1 MHQITIG
8 FDSIPTPKEIA
19 ARLRMTAEMYEGAD
33 AKTASAAATT
43 TAKPARAAK
52 PAKVEETF
60 DLGDDEVS
68 AEETAIAYDM
78 NKDVIPAA
86 KDNRE
91 VAARTLKKMGLK
103 SVRDLKPEQY
113 ADFMSA
119 VKV

>member
-19 ARLRMTAEMYEGAD
+19 ARLRMTAEMYEGSD

-60 DLGDDEVS
+60 DLGDDETPTDEV
-68 AEETAIAYDM
+68 AYDM

-113 ADFMSA
+113 ADFMAA